1 MTDESNQLRDPEIA
15 LMDAIKTVMEII
27 MTAGIAGPSVFDKM
41 FSHQRNAYL
50 QKRMGEAAG
59 VMELLRKFASDPT
72 REKHRETLRKLL
84 MEEPKG
90 SA

>member
-1 MTDESNQLRDPEIA
+1 MTDKSNQLRDTEIA

-41 FSHQRNAYL
+41 FSYQRDAYI
-50 QKRMGEAAG
+50 QKQMGEAAG

-72 REKHRETLRKLL
+72 RAEHREGLRKLL
-84 MEEPKG
+84 TEEPKG